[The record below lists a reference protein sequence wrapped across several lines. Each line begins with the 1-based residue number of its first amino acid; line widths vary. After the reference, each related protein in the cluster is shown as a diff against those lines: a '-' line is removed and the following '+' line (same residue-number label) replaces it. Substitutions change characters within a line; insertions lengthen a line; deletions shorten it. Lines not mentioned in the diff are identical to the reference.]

1 MLIMLIF
8 GVALAGAAIALM
20 GRAAVAPRIRATER
34 LAEIGAYGFP
44 TGGSDAGRRALQV
57 GAGDLAA
64 KLGRFSARRFQKID
78 TDELGRM
85 LVRAGH
91 YELTGETMVGYRVFG
106 TVAAPVLW
114 IWWSAAVGMAGGLAF
129 SGAVFFAFA
138 GWVVPFSI
146 LRMRGDRRQEQIE
159 YELPEL
165 VDLLVVT
172 VEAGI
177 GFVGSMQLA
186 ATRMEGPL
194 AEELRLTLQEQQMGL
209 PISGALSNLLERCD
223 APSMRSFV
231 RSILQGETLG
241 VSIGEIMRNLSAE
254 MRNRRKM
261 AAEERAQK
269 APIKILFPLVF
280 LIFPCMLI
288 VLLYPAVV
296 RFIESFG

>member
-1 MLIMLIF
+1 
-8 GVALAGAAIALM
+8 VAA
-20 GRAAVAPRIRATER
+20 R
-34 LAEIGAYGFP
+34 
-44 TGGSDAGRRALQV
+44 
-57 GAGDLAA
+57 
-64 KLGRFSARRFQKID
+64 LGRLVARRFEKVD
-78 TDELGRM
+78 TGELGRM
-85 LVRAGH
+85 LVRAGN
-91 YELTGETMVGYRVFG
+91 YGVTADMLVGYRVLG
-106 TVAAPVLW
+106 AVGAPALW
-114 IWWSAAVGMAGGLAF
+114 IWWSAAVGMGAALAVCGGAL
-129 SGAVFFAFA
+129 FALA
-138 GWVVPFSI
+138 GWTVPLSI
-146 LRMRGDRRQEQIE
+146 VRIRGDRRQEQIE

-194 AEELRLTLQEQQMGL
+194 AEELRLTLQEQRMGL
-209 PISGALSNLLERCD
+209 PIAGALSNLLERCD

-280 LIFPCMLI
+280 LIFPAMLI

-296 RFIESFG
+296 RFVESFG

>member
-1 MLIMLIF
+1 MVIMLIV
-8 GVALAGAAIALM
+8 GVALAGVAVALV
-20 GRAAVAPRIRATER
+20 GRAAMTPRIRAGDR
-34 LAEIGAYGFP
+34 LAEIAAYGFP
-44 TGGSDAGRRALQV
+44 AGEGEAAAERPRFGLQ
-57 GAGDLAA
+57 DLAA
-64 KLGRFSARRFQKID
+64 KVGRLTARRFEKVD
-78 TDELGRM
+78 TEELGRM

-91 YELTGETMVGYRVFG
+91 YDMTADTLVGYRAIGAVG
-106 TVAAPVLW
+106 GPALC
-114 IWWSAAVGMAGGLAF
+114 IWWSVAAGLGAGAAICVALLLG
-129 SGAVFFAFA
+129 FA
-138 GWVVPFSI
+138 GWMVPFSI
-146 LRMRGDRRQEQIE
+146 LRIRGDRRQEEIE

-194 AEELRLTLQEQQMGL
+194 AEELRLTLQEQRMGL
-209 PISGALSNLLERCD
+209 PMNAALSNLVGRCD

-231 RSILQGETLG
+231 RSILQGENLG
-241 VSIGEIMRNLSAE
+241 VSIGDIMRNLSAE

-261 AAEERAQK
+261 AAEARAQK

-288 VLLYPAVV
+288 VLLYPAAV
-296 RFIESFG
+296 RLMDSFG

>member
-1 MLIMLIF
+1 MILMLIL
-8 GVALAGAAIALM
+8 GLALAGTAIALM
-20 GRAAVAPRIRATER
+20 GRAAMAPRIRAADR
-34 LAEIGAYGFP
+34 VAGIAAYGFP
-44 TGGSDAGRRALQV
+44 AAEGEAEGRREPIQAR
-57 GAGDLAA
+57 DAA
-64 KLGRFSARRFQKID
+64 ARLGRLVARRSSKVD
-78 TDELGRM
+78 TEELGRM

-91 YELTGETMVGYRVFG
+91 YEVSGEMLVGYRTLGAVG
-106 TVAAPVLW
+106 APALW
-114 IWWSAAVGMAGGLAF
+114 LWWSAAVGMGAGLGLC
-129 SGAVFFAFA
+129 GAALFALA
-138 GWVVPFSI
+138 GWTLPLSVVRI
-146 LRMRGDRRQEQIE
+146 RGDRRQEQIE

-194 AEELRLTLQEQQMGL
+194 AEELRLTLQEQRMGL
-209 PISGALSNLLERCD
+209 PIAGALSNLLERSD

-241 VSIGEIMRNLSAE
+241 VSIGEIMRNLSVE

-280 LIFPCMLI
+280 LVFPAMLI

-296 RFIESFG
+296 RFVESFG

>member
-1 MLIMLIF
+1 MILMLILGLALI
-8 GVALAGAAIALM
+8 GAAFALM
-20 GRAAVAPRIRATER
+20 GRAALAPRIRAGER

-44 TGGSDAGRRALQV
+44 TSDGERAARPRLI
-57 GAGDLAA
+57 GFTEAA
-64 KLGRFSARRFQKID
+64 ARLGRATAKRFDKVD
-78 TDELGRM
+78 TEELGRM
-85 LVRAGH
+85 LIRAGH
-91 YELTGETMVGYRVFG
+91 YGTTAETLVGYRVLG
-106 TVAAPVLW
+106 SIAAPALW

-129 SGAVFFAFA
+129 SGTALFALA
-138 GWVVPFSI
+138 GWTVPMSI
-146 LRMRGDRRQEQIE
+146 VRIRGDRRQEQIE

-177 GFVGSMQLA
+177 GFVAAMQLA

-194 AEELRLTLQEQQMGL
+194 GEELRLTLQEQRMGL
-209 PISGALSNLLERCD
+209 PINGALSNMLERSD
-223 APSMRSFV
+223 AQSMRSFV
-231 RSILQGETLG
+231 RSVLQGETLG

-280 LIFPCMLI
+280 LIFPAMLI